1 MLINPLNVLG
11 IREVATPPM
20 GWDYIYLDEIYNIED
35 SLRRWI
41 NKNLSGRFFIAKT
54 LHVNE
59 DKSFETKIKIGFE
72 EPKEASYFLL
82 ACPLLKYS
90 N

>member
-1 MLINPLNVLG
+1 MLINPLNVLN
-11 IREVATPPM
+11 IREVNTPPE
-20 GWDYIYLDEIYNIED
+20 GWEYIYLDEIYNIED
-35 SLRRWI
+35 SLRKWI
-41 NKNLSGRFFIAKT
+41 NINLSGRFFIAKT
-54 LHVNE
+54 LNVN
-59 DKSFETKIKIGFE
+59 DNKSFEIKIKIGFE